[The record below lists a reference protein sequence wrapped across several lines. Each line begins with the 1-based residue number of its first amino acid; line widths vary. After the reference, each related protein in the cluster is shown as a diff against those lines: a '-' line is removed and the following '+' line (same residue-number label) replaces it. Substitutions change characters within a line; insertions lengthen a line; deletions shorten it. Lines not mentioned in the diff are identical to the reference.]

1 MEFPRE
7 FPVEEKTKVFD
18 FSGFKDLF
26 LIEVKSYSDVE
37 GIMRKS
43 EYNEFRFINIEGEP
57 VSTEPLDK
65 VLELLVDY
73 TLEVS
78 GVTVSIEKVGVICKV
93 MN

>member
-1 MEFPRE
+1 MEFPWE
-7 FPVEEKTKVFD
+7 FAIEEKTKVFD
-18 FSGFKDLF
+18 LNGFKDLF
-26 LIEVKSYSDVE
+26 LIKSYSDIE
-37 GIMRKS
+37 GFMRRS

-57 VSTEPLDK
+57 VGTEPLNK

>member
-7 FPVEEKTKVFD
+7 FAVKEKTKVFN
-18 FSGFKDLF
+18 FGGFKDLF
-26 LIEVKSYSDVE
+26 LVKVKSYSDVE
-37 GIMRKS
+37 GFMRRS

-57 VSTEPLDK
+57 VGTEPLNK